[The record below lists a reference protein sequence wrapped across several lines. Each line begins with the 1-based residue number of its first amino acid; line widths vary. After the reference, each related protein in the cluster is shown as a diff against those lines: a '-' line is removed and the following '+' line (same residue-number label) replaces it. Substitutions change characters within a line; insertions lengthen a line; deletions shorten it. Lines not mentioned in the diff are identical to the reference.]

1 MRHIAKVQSK
11 INAIKGD
18 NQAITT
24 TTEVTILLF
33 IGVLVA
39 IALYMLAKYVVGN
52 GTNVGEKIANAFMD
66 EPM

>member
-1 MRHIAKVQSK
+1 MRHIAKIQSK
-11 INAIKGD
+11 INAIKDD

-39 IALYMLAKYVVGN
+39 IALYMLAEYVAGK

>member
-1 MRHIAKVQSK
+1 MRHIAKIQSK
-11 INAIKGD
+11 INAIKDD

-39 IALYMLAKYVVGN
+39 IALYMLAKYVAGN

>member
-1 MRHIAKVQSK
+1 MRHIAKIQSK
-11 INAIKGD
+11 INAIKDD